1 MTTAAAQQLN
11 LEFTMARERFA
22 LDAALIQ
29 EITEVPVVQRVPKAP
44 AVVAGLADIRGRVVT
59 LIDLEHVFGVDQ
71 RSEGQ
76 PVALILAPP
85 DAHLGLLVHGQPQV
99 VRLDLST
106 AEPAGG
112 LIESTLLASDKLYNI
127 VSPRRVLA
135 YCEKQILDVFRI
147 VSGDGQST
155 PSGRHA

>member
-1 MTTAAAQQLN
+1 MTIAAGQQMS

-22 LDAALIQ
+22 LDAALVQ
-29 EITEVPVVQRVPKAP
+29 EITEVPTLQKVPKAP
-44 AVVAGLADIRGRVVT
+44 PVVAGLADIRGRVVT
-59 LIDLEHVFGVDQ
+59 LLDLERVFGVQQ
-71 RSEGQ
+71 RSEDA

-99 VRLDLST
+99 VRLDLSV
-106 AEPAGG
+106 AEPADG

-135 YCEKQILDVFRI
+135 YCEKQVLDVFRI
-147 VSGDGQST
+147 AGGDGRSM